1 MEITEIKIQ
10 LEKNLIPEEVITSL
24 VSEEDS
30 DSIIGEI
37 ISYNSITGIAI
48 CKLYEAK

>member
-10 LEKNLIPEEVITSL
+10 LEKNLITEDVISSL

-30 DSIIGEI
+30 ETIVGEI
-37 ISYNSITGIAI
+37 ISYNAMTGIAI